1 MCCDTRGLLRRYP
14 WPDLSFAKTP
24 RQLNFINV
32 TCYNVSLYVVDFKC
46 AFSFDEAQGVCVPL
60 SGGEPA
66 SVDAVSSKWERREK
80 EMDGKELREAVN
92 ATLEAIDAALQ
103 ARLARR
109 GDMVSTDA
117 SLLSLI
123 REARDP
129 EAAKAFERPASPP
142 QLPAPPPEFPKLK
155 VKYDQTGN
163 PVEHVVCETIFEEIP
178 YMSGGWYT
186 RPLSELEQIRR
197 TSE

>member
-1 MCCDTRGLLRRYP
+1 
-14 WPDLSFAKTP
+14 
-24 RQLNFINV
+24 
-32 TCYNVSLYVVDFKC
+32 
-46 AFSFDEAQGVCVPL
+46 
-60 SGGEPA
+60 
-66 SVDAVSSKWERREK
+66 
-80 EMDGKELREAVN
+80 MDGKELREAVN
-92 ATLEAIDAALQ
+92 ATLEALEVALQ

-129 EAAKAFERPASPP
+129 EAAKAFERPASP

-155 VKYDQTGN
+155 VKYDRETGK
-163 PVEHVVCETIFEEIP
+163 PLEHVVCETIFEEIS

>member
-1 MCCDTRGLLRRYP
+1 
-14 WPDLSFAKTP
+14 
-24 RQLNFINV
+24 
-32 TCYNVSLYVVDFKC
+32 
-46 AFSFDEAQGVCVPL
+46 
-60 SGGEPA
+60 
-66 SVDAVSSKWERREK
+66 
-80 EMDGKELREAVN
+80 MDGKELREAVN
-92 ATLEAIDAALQ
+92 ATLEAIQAELE

-155 VKYDQTGN
+155 VKYHEGK
-163 PVEHVVCETIFEEIP
+163 PVEYIVCETIYEEVP
-178 YMSGGWYT
+178 FMSGGWYT
-186 RPLSELEQIRR
+186 RPLAELDQVRRQI
-197 TSE
+197 ECAD